1 MSNEGFNPEDIEDTL
16 SRFGRGQ
23 KKTIRSSTAGIP
35 DFVPRKAKLQSSP
48 VELSTKDEA
57 LWAAAADRAEQQQ
70 AQELPPAS
78 PCFSQA
84 DIDEFL
90 ARKPQ
95 KYQMTERDYKE
106 LGRNMVLGI
115 GDLIVGTAQAV
126 AVVNEFCLKI
136 KSQPVAGDM
145 ILMVTSIFMVPMT
158 HGLHIKDR
166 NSDNIPLFL

>member
-90 ARKPQ
+90 ARKPK

-106 LGRNMVLGI
+106 LGRNIVLGI
-115 GDLIVGTAQAV
+115 GDLVYGAATTTVVSAGIVAEVV
-126 AVVNEFCLKI
+126 ATSPELRQSSYEYGYMGWGWYYDDGSF
-136 KSQPVAGDM
+136 AG
-145 ILMVTSIFMVPMT
+145 
-158 HGLHIKDR
+158 
-166 NSDNIPLFL
+166 

>member
-23 KKTIRSSTAGIP
+23 KKTIRSSMAGIP
-35 DFVPRKAKLQSSP
+35 DLVPRKAKLESSP
-48 VELSTKDEA
+48 VELSTKDES

-90 ARKPQ
+90 ARKPK

-106 LGRNMVLGI
+106 LGRNIVQGV
-115 GDLIVGTAQAV
+115 GDLFFSSAAATAMV
-126 AVVNEFCLKI
+126 IGSLTTN
-136 KSQPVAGDM
+136 
-145 ILMVTSIFMVPMT
+145 VTSTTDDDPVYI
-158 HGLHIKDR
+158 R
-166 NSDNIPLFL
+166 DNGELGAGPGDGWEI

>member
-78 PCFSQA
+78 PSFSQA

-106 LGRNMVLGI
+106 LGRNIFLGA
-115 GDLIVGTAQAV
+115 GDLIVSTAKV
-126 AVVNEFCLKI
+126 AIYGVSCIPDPTPSKDDEVWYYSTDENGW
-136 KSQPVAGDM
+136 SHAYNRNGDR
-145 ILMVTSIFMVPMT
+145 LY
-158 HGLHIKDR
+158 
-166 NSDNIPLFL
+166 

>member
-1 MSNEGFNPEDIEDTL
+1 MSDEGFNPEDIK
-16 SRFGRGQ
+16 SRHSYGQ

-35 DFVPRKAKLQSSP
+35 DFVPREPVIQSIVNTLQ
-48 VELSTKDEA
+48 DEEV
-57 LWAAAADRAEQQQ
+57 WATAADSAEQQQ

-115 GDLIVGTAQAV
+115 GDLIVGTVQASGLV
-126 AVVNEFCLKI
+126 LDYAHNPSSQSQNGDKWEWGTEGYGLYSGGVKI
-136 KSQPVAGDM
+136 CGID
-145 ILMVTSIFMVPMT
+145 
-158 HGLHIKDR
+158 
-166 NSDNIPLFL
+166 

>member
-48 VELSTKDEA
+48 VEISTKDEA

-70 AQELPPAS
+70 AQELPPTS

-90 ARKPQ
+90 ARKPK
-95 KYQMTERDYKE
+95 KYKMTERDYKE
-106 LGRNMVLGI
+106 LGRNIFLGA
-115 GDLIVGTAQAV
+115 GDLIMSAA
-126 AVVNEFCLKI
+126 KI
-136 KSQPVAGDM
+136 SLYAAAHIPVSERQKDDDK
-145 ILMVTSIFMVPMT
+145 ILYYTS
-158 HGLHIKDR
+158 D
-166 NSDNIPLFL
+166 SDGWGHAWTKNGKKY

>member
-48 VELSTKDEA
+48 VESSTKDEA
-57 LWAAAADRAEQQQ
+57 LWAAAADRAGQQ
-70 AQELPPAS
+70 AQELRPVS

-84 DIDEFL
+84 DIDEIL

-106 LGRNMVLGI
+106 LGRNMFLGA
-115 GDLIVGTAQAV
+115 GDLIMSAAKISLYAV
-126 AVVNEFCLKI
+126 AHIPVSEQQKDDDKI
-136 KSQPVAGDM
+136 LYYTTDSDGWGHAW
-145 ILMVTSIFMVPMT
+145 T
-158 HGLHIKDR
+158 R
-166 NSDNIPLFL
+166 NGKKY

>member
-48 VELSTKDEA
+48 VELSTKAEA

-90 ARKPQ
+90 TRKPQ

-115 GDLIVGTAQAV
+115 GDLIVSTVNAAAV
-126 AVVNEFCLKI
+126 IAPIVLSSKTQDTDSNSERYIRDDGEMGSGPGDGWKI
-136 KSQPVAGDM
+136 
-145 ILMVTSIFMVPMT
+145 
-158 HGLHIKDR
+158 
-166 NSDNIPLFL
+166 NI

>member
-1 MSNEGFNPEDIEDTL
+1 MSHEGFNPEDIGDIL
-16 SRFGRGQ
+16 SRFGRGH
-23 KKTIRSSTAGIP
+23 KKSARPATAGIP
-35 DFVPRKAKLQSSP
+35 GFVPRESAIQIIVNTP
-48 VELSTKDEA
+48 QNEEV
-57 LWAAAADRAEQQQ
+57 WAAAADRAEQQQ

-115 GDLIVGTAQAV
+115 GDLIVSTVHAAAVTAPIVLSSKTQDTDSHS
-126 AVVNEFCLKI
+126 ERYIRDDGEMGSGPGDGWKI
-136 KSQPVAGDM
+136 
-145 ILMVTSIFMVPMT
+145 
-158 HGLHIKDR
+158 
-166 NSDNIPLFL
+166 NI

>member
-23 KKTIRSSTAGIP
+23 KKTIRPSTAGIP

-48 VELSTKDEA
+48 VESSTKDEA

-106 LGRNMVLGI
+106 LGRYIVLGI
-115 GDLIVGTAQAV
+115 GDLVYGAATTTVVSAGIVAEVV
-126 AVVNEFCLKI
+126 AASPELRQSSYEYGYMGWGWYYDDGSFA
-136 KSQPVAGDM
+136 S
-145 ILMVTSIFMVPMT
+145 
-158 HGLHIKDR
+158 
-166 NSDNIPLFL
+166 

>member
-16 SRFGRGQ
+16 SRFCHGQ

-35 DFVPRKAKLQSSP
+35 DFVPRKANLQSSP

-70 AQELPPAS
+70 VQELPPAS

-90 ARKPQ
+90 ARKPK

-106 LGRNMVLGI
+106 LGKNILLGA
-115 GDLIVGTAQAV
+115 GDLLVSTITTAV
-126 AVVNEFCLKI
+126 AVAPILLDSKNKDLKWEDGSEGEGYYD
-136 KSQPVAGDM
+136 KNGFYHG
-145 ILMVTSIFMVPMT
+145 IFM
-158 HGLHIKDR
+158 
-166 NSDNIPLFL
+166 